1 MEYII
6 FAIAM
11 AGLVFLLMLKE
22 VIGYKKS
29 EKIFI
34 EKLYKEYGVLPPRE
48 YKPGRLEII
57 SHYFEKHKDGFFID
71 DITWND
77 LDMDEVFKRMNYTY
91 SAAGEEYLYY
101 VLRKPCM
108 EEAEL
113 LKREKIIDFISSHP
127 DERVAFQLIYSK
139 LGKTGKYSI
148 YDYLDYL
155 DGLGNRSNLQ
165 HYFALL
171 LLLISIG
178 VMFVNIPFGLVA
190 FGIIMVYNNMSYFKV
205 KNEIDPYI
213 TSFAYIFRLLEA
225 VKKLQEHKSEVLSE
239 EFKLLK
245 KCSSSMNGFKTGS
258 FLLMSTG
265 RMSGSGNPIDILLDF
280 IRMGFHLDL
289 IKFNQMLSEVRKHI
303 SDIDLMITTVGKIE
317 AMIAVGAY
325 RTSLDSYCVPVFS
338 KKLEINAEGM
348 YHPLLD
354 NPVKNSLRTKSSVL
368 ITGSNASGKSTFLK
382 TVALNSIFAQTIHTC
397 LAENYSGSMF
407 RIISSMSLRDDVQ
420 GGESYYMVEIRA
432 LKRIMNMVKEEGEP
446 VLCFV
451 DEVLRGTN
459 TVERIAASTQI
470 LKNMSAGNCLCFAAT
485 HDIELT
491 YLLEQIYENYHF
503 SEEFE
508 GNDIYFTYK
517 IINGRAQTRNAI
529 KLLGIMGFSTEIIDV
544 AEAMAGN
551 FLETGVWQMLD

>member
-108 EEAEL
+108 EESEL

-338 KKLEINAEGM
+338 KKMEINAEGM

>member
-11 AGLVFLLMLKE
+11 AGLVLLLMLKE

-108 EEAEL
+108 EESEL

-325 RTSLDSYCVPVFS
+325 RTSLDNYCVPVFS

>member
-325 RTSLDSYCVPVFS
+325 RTSLDNYCVPVFS

>member
-108 EEAEL
+108 EESEL

-338 KKLEINAEGM
+338 KETEINAEGM

-470 LKNMSAGNCLCFAAT
+470 LKNLSAGNCLCFAAT